1 MARPKG
7 STTKKKSAGLVAAL
21 DFIACAVTENSPE
34 AWRGSIRFRDG
45 YALAF
50 NGIISAGC
58 KVDEEFSACPQFGFL
73 RRALEKATDTVSFTQ
88 IDASKIAITS
98 GKFKALIPCLA
109 PDAIQEITFDPNI
122 APADDRLRTGFEH
135 IGPVVKESGQ
145 TVVEASLLLR
155 GGSMV
160 ACDRI
165 LLLEYWHG
173 IDLPPGLVI
182 PKAFINAVVAAKKK
196 IIGFGYSPEKSMT
209 LHFEDGSWIKTQLFS
224 VGWPDI
230 DFLARGDINRC
241 APMPEG
247 LFDAIAAVLP
257 FSEGGNVF
265 FNGDTISSHDTRGVG
280 ASYDFSCP
288 GGFAYKGQRLLMMKG
303 RASSIEFNEEHKM
316 AFFFSN
322 DPPIRGALSQFNRSQ
337 HQAIEPASEVA
348 VPAEFQVPFQQPP
361 QEALGAPLAGTDA
374 PIPAG
379 WNDAA
384 SASPAGGAWGSEASG
399 DPSDDFSSA
408 DPANAWK
415 QYQEQGAETGGWTTT
430 KSVAFPG

>member
-7 STTKKKSAGLVAAL
+7 SSTKKKAAGLVAAL
-21 DFIACAVTENSPE
+21 DFIACAITENSPE
-34 AWRGSIRFRDG
+34 AWRGCVRFRDG

-58 KVDEEFSACPQFGFL
+58 KVDEEFAACPQFGFL
-73 RRALEKATDTVSFTQ
+73 RRALEKASDTVAFTQ
-88 IDASKIAITS
+88 IDASKLAITS
-98 GKFKALIPCLA
+98 GKFKALIPCLQ
-109 PDAIQEITFDPNI
+109 PDAIQEISS
-122 APADDRLRTGFEH
+122 GFEQ
-135 IGPVVKESGQ
+135 IGPIVKESGT
-145 TVVEASLLLR
+145 TVVEASLLLKA
-155 GGSMV
+155 GSMV
-160 ACDRI
+160 ACDRV

-182 PKAFINAVVAAKKK
+182 PKAFVNAVIAAKKK
-196 IIGFGYSPEKSMT
+196 IIGFGYSPEQSMT

-257 FSEGGNVF
+257 FSGDGNVF
-265 FNGDTISSHDTRGVG
+265 FNGETISSHEERSIG
-280 ASYDFSCP
+280 ASFEFACP
-288 GGFAYKGQRLLMMKG
+288 SGYAYKGQRLLMMKG
-303 RASSIEFNEEHKM
+303 RASFIEFNAEHKM

-322 DPPIRGALSQFNRSQ
+322 DPPIRGALAQYNRSQ
-337 HQAIEPASEVA
+337 HQPIEPASEVA
-348 VPAEFQVPFQQPP
+348 VPPEFQAPMQQAP
-361 QEALGAPLAGTDA
+361 QEAQGTPLPVAGAPV
-374 PIPAG
+374 PAG
-379 WNDAA
+379 WNNAA
-384 SASPAGGAWGSEASG
+384 SASPAGAAWGSEASG
-399 DPSDDFSSA
+399 DPSDDFGSA

-415 QYQEQGAETGGWTTT
+415 QHTEQPAETGGWTTT